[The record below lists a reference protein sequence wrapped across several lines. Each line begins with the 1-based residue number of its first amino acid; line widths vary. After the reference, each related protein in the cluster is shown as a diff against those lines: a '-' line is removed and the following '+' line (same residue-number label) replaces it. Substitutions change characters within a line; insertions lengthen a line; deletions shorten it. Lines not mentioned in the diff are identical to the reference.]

1 MVDRL
6 ESGSGEPEIDLR
18 LESVS
23 GERAGKPSTDAASTA
38 PCEQHRPLE
47 LSSDGNAPLP
57 DTTGTPRDAPV
68 TQTGAPVTPVL
79 LLDLPDDQLIRV
91 LASGTTRSS
100 ESLGRART
108 RGVNAAEQITKGH
121 VLAEAGACCQAFALV
136 ALFAQAA
143 AKIVAGRYG
152 WRLLEPRYELV
163 AAPRGLAGELV
174 SIVAVLATLAL
185 VLSWWVE
192 TPQEAEPEP
201 EPGSALAMTL
211 LAVCVCWVVPM

>member
-1 MVDRL
+1 M
-6 ESGSGEPEIDLR
+6 
-18 LESVS
+18 
-23 GERAGKPSTDAASTA
+23 
-38 PCEQHRPLE
+38 
-47 LSSDGNAPLP
+47 
-57 DTTGTPRDAPV
+57 

-91 LASGTTRSS
+91 LASRTTRSS

-108 RGVNAAEQITKGH
+108 RGVNAAEQVTKGH
-121 VLAEAGACCQAFALV
+121 VLAEAGACCQAF

-152 WRLLEPRYELV
+152 WRLLERYELDV
-163 AAPRGLAGELV
+163 AAPRGLAGELI

-192 TPQEAEPEP
+192 KPQEAEPEP